1 MIHRFMVIV
10 LPYPPLSQ
18 LTTAPY
24 LLFITLGA
32 GKSWITCG
40 IFRQHLNILYRIP
53 TCTITTYL
61 FLMIASFEFHLINIT
76 VLSDTQL
83 ENRYLFHLLFRWK
96 YPKMSYTAL
105 FRNLR
110 CAIKL
115 IVLQKKTSFAI
126 FLLYMGKPKVA

>member
-40 IFRQHLNILYRIP
+40 IFRQHLNILYRILVP
-53 TCTITTYL
+53 L
-61 FLMIASFEFHLINIT
+61 QPAFFLMIASFEFHLINIT

-96 YPKMSYTAL
+96 YPKMSNTAL

-115 IVLQKKTSFAI
+115 IVLQKKTFFCHI
-126 FLLYMGKPKVA
+126 FVVQSSLG

>member
-10 LPYPPLSQ
+10 LPYPPLPQ

-24 LLFITLGA
+24 LLFR
-32 GKSWITCG
+32 SWKI
-40 IFRQHLNILYRIP
+40 LNHMWNFSTTFEHSLSY
-53 TCTITTYL
+53 TCTITTCL